1 MAIDVEKLL
10 TPIAGD
16 NPCGADVR
24 YDPEYAAL
32 MELAKGKPEQEITE
46 GSGPQATRKLVPGEE
61 PSWSEV
67 RKGCEAILGRSKA
80 LRVGLFLNV
89 AMIRLEGYAG
99 LAQGMTL
106 LHGLLVKFW
115 DRLYPELDPDD
126 PNPALERVNI
136 IATLATPADSYGDV
150 VRFQNK
156 VLEAPVTESPQ
167 VGRFSLRDI
176 EGASK
181 APTGDAAKDYRG
193 ATPALVDAAFQ
204 ETPAEHLQGL
214 LKSIGVAQEK
224 LAAIDTLLTEKC
236 GAGKA
241 CDLLPCKKLFTQAA
255 KVVAEQLARKTP
267 GAAATG
273 GAPGAAPVAGGGGG
287 AAAPAPIAGEVR
299 SRQDVVLA
307 LDKVVQYYLKNEPS
321 SPVPL
326 LVNRA
331 KRLVTMGF
339 FEIIQDMTPEA
350 IPTLTKIAGADAKK
364 T

>member
-1 MAIDVEKLL
+1 MPIDVDKLL
-10 TPIAGD
+10 QPIAGD

-46 GSGPQATRKLVPGEE
+46 GSGPTATRKLVPGEE

-67 RKGCEAILGRSKA
+67 RKGCEGILGRSKA
-80 LRVGLFLNV
+80 LRVGLFLSV
-89 AMIRLEGYAG
+89 SMIRLEGYAG
-99 LAQGMTL
+99 LAQGLTL
-106 LHGLLVKFW
+106 LHGLLANFW
-115 DRLYPELDPDD
+115 DRLYPELDPED

-136 IATLATPADSYGDV
+136 IATMAMPADSYGDV

-176 EGASK
+176 EMAGK
-181 APTGDAAKDYRG
+181 APTGEGAKDYRG
-193 ATPALVDAAFQ
+193 VTPALVDAAFQ
-204 ETPAEHLQGL
+204 ETPAEHLQAL
-214 LKSIGVAQEK
+214 LKVIATAQEK

-241 CDLLPCKKLFTQAA
+241 CDLSPCKKLFSQAA
-255 KVVAEQLARKTP
+255 KVVSDQLARKTP
-267 GAAATG
+267 GTAGAPG
-273 GAPGAAPVAGGGGG
+273 GAPAAGGGGG

-299 SRQDVVLA
+299 SRQDVLLA
-307 LDKVVQYYLKNEPS
+307 LDKVVQYYVKNEPS

-326 LVNRA
+326 LINRA
-331 KRLVTMGF
+331 KRLVSMGF

-350 IPTLTKIAGADAKK
+350 IPTLSKIAGAEAKK

>member
-1 MAIDVEKLL
+1 MPIDVDKLL
-10 TPIAGD
+10 TPVAGD

-46 GSGPQATRKLVPGEE
+46 GSGPQATRKIVPGEE

-67 RKGCEAILGRSKA
+67 RKGCEGILGRSKA
-80 LRVGLFLNV
+80 LRVALFLAV
-89 AMIRLEGYAG
+89 AEIRLDGYAG

-106 LHGLLVKFW
+106 LHGMLAKFW

-126 PNPALERVNI
+126 PNPALERINI
-136 IATLATPADSYGDV
+136 IATMATPADSYGDV

-156 VLEAPVTESPQ
+156 ILEAPVTESPQ

-176 EGASK
+176 EMAAK

-204 ETPAEHLQGL
+204 ETPPEHLQGV
-214 LKSIGVAQEK
+214 LKSIATAQEK
-224 LAAIDTLLTEKC
+224 LAAIDALLTEKC

-241 CDLLPCKKLFTQAA
+241 CDLSSCKKLFMQAA
-255 KVVAEQLARKTP
+255 KVVADQLARKSP
-267 GAAATG
+267 AAAAAAAG
-273 GAPGAAPVAGGGGG
+273 GAPAAGGGGG
-287 AAAPAPIAGEVR
+287 AATAPAPIAGEVR
-299 SRQDVVLA
+299 SRQDVLLA
-307 LDKVVQYYLKNEPS
+307 LDKVVQYYVKNEPS

-326 LVNRA
+326 LINRA
-331 KRLVTMGF
+331 KRLVSMGF

-350 IPTLTKIAGADAKK
+350 IPTLSKIAGAEAKK

>member
-1 MAIDVEKLL
+1 MPIDVDKLL
-10 TPIAGD
+10 QPVAGD

-32 MELAKGKPEQEITE
+32 MELAKGKPEQEIIE

-67 RKGCEAILGRSKA
+67 RKGCEGILGRSKA
-80 LRVGLFLNV
+80 LRVGLFLAV
-89 AMIRLEGYAG
+89 AEVRLEGYSG

-106 LHGLLVKFW
+106 LHGLLAKFW
-115 DRLYPELDPDD
+115 DRLYPELDPEDA
-126 PNPALERVNI
+126 NPGLERINI

-156 VLEAPVTESPQ
+156 ILEAPVTESPQ
-167 VGRFSLRDI
+167 IGRFGLRDI
-176 EGASK
+176 EMAGK
-181 APTGDAAKDYRG
+181 APTGEGAKDYRG
-193 ATPALVDAAFQ
+193 VTPALVDAAFQ
-204 ETPAEHLQGL
+204 ETPAEHLQAV
-214 LKSIGVAQEK
+214 LKSIATAQEK
-224 LAAIDTLLTEKC
+224 LAAIDALLTEKC

-241 CDLLPCKKLFTQAA
+241 CDLAPCKKLFMQAA
-255 KVVAEQLARKTP
+255 KVVAEQLARKNP
-267 GAAATG
+267 AAAGAAG
-273 GAPGAAPVAGGGGG
+273 GAPAAGGGG

-299 SRQDVVLA
+299 SRQDVLLA
-307 LDKVVQYYLKNEPS
+307 LDKVVQYYVKNEPS

-331 KRLVTMGF
+331 KRLVSMGF

-350 IPTLTKIAGADAKK
+350 IPTLSKITGAEVKK